1 MTTVTQPPNAPAPP
15 RTKWTTADLALLPD
29 NGRRY
34 EIIDGELHMSKQP
47 HWHHE
52 QTIGL
57 IFAAL
62 QSWSEESG
70 LGQVS
75 PTPGV
80 IFGEMDNVV
89 PDVVWISNER
99 LNALLDEAGHLL
111 GAPELVVEVLS
122 YGGQNE
128 DRDRKLKL
136 KLYESHGVQEYWI
149 ADWRLKQME
158 VYRRDA
164 GQLKFVSVFLPA
176 DTLTSPLLPGF
187 ACQVRRLFPR
197 TT

>member
-52 QTIGL
+52 ETIATIVAQL
-57 IFAAL
+57 Y
-62 QSWSEESG
+62 QWSESTG
-70 LGQVS
+70 LGRVS

>member
-1 MTTVTQPPNAPAPP
+1 
-15 RTKWTTADLALLPD
+15 
-29 NGRRY
+29 
-34 EIIDGELHMSKQP
+34 MSKQP